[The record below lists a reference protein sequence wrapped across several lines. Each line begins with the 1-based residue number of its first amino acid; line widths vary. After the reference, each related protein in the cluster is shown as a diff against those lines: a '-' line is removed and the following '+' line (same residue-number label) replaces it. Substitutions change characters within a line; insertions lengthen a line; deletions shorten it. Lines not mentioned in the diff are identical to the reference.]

1 MKKTVRSILCFL
13 LLSMPA
19 MAAELPPVLS
29 ELEKAVTAEFNK
41 VDQDVAKL
49 AGRLREENDLRTA
62 VTRRMLGDLCRSYP
76 YAVDCATVD
85 REGRMLVISPREYAK
100 FEGVDISSQEQMV
113 RLRESGKPVMSN
125 VFRAAEGFEAVDL
138 EHPVFTSTGEFA
150 GSVSMLI
157 NPDALFSFVLT
168 PALKGMPVEAF
179 AMQKDGR
186 ILYDADKE
194 EIGRMLFDD
203 PLYKPYPRLIAVG
216 AMAVKEKTGS
226 GSYEFSQQG
235 SEKVVKKDA
244 FWTTVGLH
252 GIEWRLVVMHVTA
265 GQAVSP
271 GKGSAN
277 QNALRLDDAL
287 RGLAIRAEVKQALS
301 AGDAAGVRKIF
312 TGFYADHGGLYSVQ
326 WLDSRG
332 TNRYGYPEENSLINF
347 DMTTLK
353 TESSKPM
360 LRALSTQK
368 ESSFDAPLV
377 EGKTGIFF
385 MVPVHEGE
393 KYLGMIYTIRLK
405 D

>member
-1 MKKTVRSILCFL
+1 MKKTARSILCFL

-19 MAAELPPVLS
+19 VAAELPPVLS
-29 ELEKAVTAEFNK
+29 DLGKAVTAELNK

-49 AGRLREENDLRTA
+49 AGRLTEEDDLRTA
-62 VTRRMLGDLCRSYP
+62 VTRRRLGDLCRSYP

-85 REGRMLVISPREYAK
+85 RDGRMLVISPREYAK
-100 FEGVDISSQEQMV
+100 FEGVDISSQEQVV
-113 RLRESGKPVMSN
+113 RLRASGKPVMSS

-138 EHPVFTSTGEFA
+138 EHPVFTSSGEFA

-157 NPDALFSFVLT
+157 NPDSLFSFILT
-168 PALKGMPVEAF
+168 PVLKGMPVEAF

-203 PLYKPYPRLIAVG
+203 PLYKPFPQLIAVG
-216 AMAVKEKTGS
+216 AMAVKEMSGA
-226 GSYEFSQQG
+226 GSYEFRQQG

-252 GIEWRLVVMHVTA
+252 GIEWRLVVMHVIA
-265 GQAVSP
+265 GHAVSP
-271 GKGSAN
+271 GKESAKRSAV
-277 QNALRLDDAL
+277 QHDDAL
-287 RGLAIRAEVKQALS
+287 RGLAKSTELKQALS
-301 AGDAAGVRKIF
+301 AGGAAGVREIF
-312 TGFYADHGGLYSVQ
+312 AEFYAQHGGLYSVQ

-353 TESSKPM
+353 TTSSTPM
-360 LRALSTQK
+360 LRALSSGK
-368 ESSFDAPLV
+368 ESTFDAPLV
-377 EGKTGIFF
+377 EGKTGMFF
-385 MVPVHEGE
+385 MVPVHDGE
-393 KYLGMIYTIRLK
+393 KYLGMIYTIQLK